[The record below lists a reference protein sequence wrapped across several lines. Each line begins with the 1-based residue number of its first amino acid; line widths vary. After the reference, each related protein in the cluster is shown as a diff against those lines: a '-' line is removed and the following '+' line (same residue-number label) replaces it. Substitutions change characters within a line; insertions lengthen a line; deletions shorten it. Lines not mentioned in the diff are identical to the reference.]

1 MQSACFNSDDD
12 DNDKRDGETERGDNE
27 ETFDALI
34 DLKRYIL
41 IILLFR

>member
-1 MQSACFNSDDD
+1 MFNYDD

-34 DLKRYIL
+34 G
-41 IILLFR
+41 